1 MSNNRGIILMVFSIL
16 ALVLGVSMF
25 PYIMTY
31 LDDLIALGLSDLLLL
46 ELVIGF
52 APTLLMLGIFGGA
65 AAVFVTGYK
74 QAAVKDAA
82 GIIRIV
88 IAFIGIIL
96 FVAMFGT
103 VATVFLDLWTT
114 YEADPNYPIF
124 GLICGIMPTIIFL
137 TGIAGFIGSGVS
149 GYKAS
154 RHHKGHA

>member
-1 MSNNRGIILMVFSIL
+1 MGNNKGILLMVFSII

-31 LDDLIALGLSDLLLL
+31 LDDLLALGLTDLLLL

-52 APTLLMLGIFGGA
+52 APTLLMLGLFGGSA
-65 AAVFVTGYK
+65 MIFISGLK
-74 QAAVKDAA
+74 QTSARDAN

-96 FVAMFGT
+96 FVAMFAN

-137 TGIAGFIGSGVS
+137 SAIAGFIGSGVS
-149 GYKAS
+149 GYQANRRRK
-154 RHHKGHA
+154 HA